1 MYTEFFGLRD
11 KPFSITPD
19 PKFLY
24 LSPVHKEALAH
35 LIYGIKQN
43 TGFVVITGEVGT
55 GKTTIMNAL
64 LTRIAQRMPK
74 VVIKNP
80 HIKPEN
86 LYFLLGEAIG
96 IPEDK
101 RSRVYL
107 HEYEERLKEI
117 GGALLLVDEAQGL
130 SVEMLEEIRLL
141 SNIETPREK
150 LVQIML
156 LGQQEL
162 NEKLKSPRLRQL
174 RQRIGIKYHIPPLDS
189 VGSADYIEHRL
200 KIAGYES
207 KAKPV
212 FIPSG
217 VAEIY
222 KQSKGFPRLIN
233 ILCDNAM
240 LAAYT
245 EDTYQIGARLVRKV
259 VSDMK
264 GTYGKTD
271 IPSPRL
277 SAPHTWARKSLNWLA
292 ILVLAAVFCGG
303 GVIAW
308 HLFSKSEHNKD
319 TSFIDMAASQA
330 KKTSS
335 GPTSKPGETS
345 KSLMYDKYADVNFQD
360 ARGQNTGNGQDRVYP
375 HNRNITD
382 QDTSADVAV
391 PPIPPAMIEQEKST
405 GVWIT
410 VKEGDTLAGIAIIH
424 YGKVSDKI
432 LMDIKEANP
441 AIEDVDIIHEEQKI
455 FIPNISGLTSTLY
468 SVSVAS
474 YYSIEEAKAVFDD
487 LINRGFN
494 ATIYPCIDS
503 KGRNRYKLTI
513 GVFGSKQEAISY
525 SKILEEMGFL
535 YVKPVKISMED

>member
-1 MYTEFFGLRD
+1 MYTEFFGLRE
-11 KPFSITPD
+11 KPFNITPD

-64 LTRIAQRMPK
+64 LMKVPHRMPK

-107 HEYEERLKEI
+107 HEYEDRLKEI
-117 GGALLLVDEAQGL
+117 GGALLLVDEAQDL
-130 SVEMLEEIRLL
+130 SIEMLEEIRLL
-141 SNIETPREK
+141 SNMETPREK

-174 RQRIGIKYHIPPLDS
+174 RQRIGIKYHIPPLGS
-189 VGSADYIEHRL
+189 VGSEDYIEHRL

-212 FIPSG
+212 FISSA

-222 KQSKGFPRLIN
+222 KQTKGFPRLIN

-245 EDTYQIGARLVRKV
+245 KDTYQIGARLVKKV
-259 VSDMK
+259 VSDME

-271 IPSPRL
+271 TPSPRL
-277 SAPHTWARKSLNWLA
+277 STPHTWARKSLNRL
-292 ILVLAAVFCGG
+292 LVSGLIVAFCGG
-303 GVIAW
+303 GIITW
-308 HLFSKSEHNKD
+308 YLLEHNKD
-319 TSFIDMAASQA
+319 ISFIDTAAPQV
-330 KKTSS
+330 KVVLDGLTS
-335 GPTSKPGETS
+335 SKPGETS
-345 KSLMYDKYADVNFQD
+345 QSSVHDKHTNVSFQD
-360 ARGQNTGNGQDRVYP
+360 ARGQNTGNRQDRVYSYDQ
-375 HNRNITD
+375 NITG
-382 QDTSADVAV
+382 QDTSVDVAT
-391 PPIPPAMIEQEKST
+391 PPIPPAIIEQEKSA

-410 VKEGDTLAGIAIIH
+410 VKEGDTLAEIAIIH
-424 YGKVSDKI
+424 YGKADDKI

-441 AIEDVDIIHEEQKI
+441 GIEDVDIIDEGQEI
-455 FIPNISGLTSTLY
+455 FIPNIFSLTSTLY

-494 ATIYPCIDS
+494 ATIYPYVDS

-513 GVFGSKQEAISY
+513 GIFGSREEAISY

-535 YVKPVKISMED
+535 YVNPVKISMEG